1 MKQLTVFHSTK
12 GKYSGKMSQLHNK
25 KRSKDSLSDEWET
38 PRGLYQYIVNEI
50 DFVPELD
57 VCAEYGNNKCFKFF
71 SKEEDGLSH
80 EWKHWNVFMN
90 PPHSQTGKWVK
101 YANEQWRRNNI
112 NIVMLIPANTM
123 GAKYFHEYIQ
133 REVITTRLVRYFPLL
148 GRIRFLQNGKPSE
161 HKSRNSYIV
170 VVFNKRK

>member
-1 MKQLTVFHSTK
+1 
-12 GKYSGKMSQLHNK
+12 MSQLHNK
-25 KRSKDSLSDEWET
+25 RRSKNSLSDEWET
-38 PRGLYQYIVNEI
+38 PRGLFQYIVNEI

-57 VCAEYGNNKCFKFF
+57 VCAEYGNNKCFKFYC
-71 SKEEDGLSH
+71 KEEDGLAH
-80 EWKHWNVFMN
+80 EWKHWNVWCN

-101 YANEQWRRNNI
+101 YANEKWQRNNI

-123 GAKYFHEYIQ
+123 GSIYFHKYIQ
-133 REVITTRLVRYFPLL
+133 NYVTTTRLVKYFPLL
-148 GRIRFLQNGKPSE
+148 GRIRFLQNGKESE